1 MPPALRV
8 KCRIASTAS
17 KTGSSAS
24 NFAARPA
31 PSPKRT
37 TPASA
42 PAPSKSCANWS
53 EVSLLVQADSS
64 TPTPATSARVGDP
77 GCAGHARGGLGVQFI
92 EFAKRYGARF
102 ALRGVS
108 LAIAPGEC
116 VALVGPNGSGK
127 TTLLKAAA
135 LLIRPSAGRVQ
146 FSPASANGSG
156 RDSYED
162 SAAVKRYLGFVS
174 HSTLLY
180 DDLTAEENLVLF
192 ARLYGLDAPEER
204 ARAALDPAG
213 LAARAHDLVRNFSRG
228 MRQRLAIARALLAG
242 PRLLLLDEPSTG
254 LDRAGQ
260 LWLAAAL
267 ANLTGAGCTVLMST
281 HGAGEANAL
290 VTRAIRLL
298 AGSIAEDSAISGD
311 PRAMLAAA
319 LAAHQ
324 EA

>member
-1 MPPALRV
+1 V
-8 KCRIASTAS
+8 E
-17 KTGSSAS
+17 
-24 NFAARPA
+24 F
-31 PSPKRT
+31 
-37 TPASA
+37 
-42 PAPSKSCANWS
+42 
-53 EVSLLVQADSS
+53 V
-64 TPTPATSARVGDP
+64 
-77 GCAGHARGGLGVQFI
+77 
-92 EFAKRYGARF
+92 EFAKRYGPRF

-108 LAIAPGEC
+108 LSIAPGQC

-135 LLIRPSAGRVQ
+135 LLIRPSAGRVV
-146 FSPASANGSG
+146 FHTSANPAGAGSNG
-156 RDSYED
+156 D
-162 SAAVKRYLGFVS
+162 SAAVKRYIGFVS

-192 ARLYGLDAPEER
+192 ARLYGLDSPDER
-204 ARAALDPAG
+204 ARAALRPAG
-213 LAARAHDLVRNFSRG
+213 LAARGKDLVRNFSRG

-242 PRLLLLDEPSTG
+242 PKLLLLDEPSTG

-260 LWLAAAL
+260 QWLGAAL
-267 ANLTGAGCTVLMST
+267 AHLAAAGCTVLMST
-281 HGAGEANAL
+281 HGAGETSAC
-290 VTRAIRLL
+290 VTRAVRLV

>member
-1 MPPALRV
+1 V
-8 KCRIASTAS
+8 Q
-17 KTGSSAS
+17 TGSAS
-24 NFAARPA
+24 R
-31 PSPKRT
+31 SP
-37 TPASA
+37 
-42 PAPSKSCANWS
+42 
-53 EVSLLVQADSS
+53 
-64 TPTPATSARVGDP
+64 
-77 GCAGHARGGLGVQFI
+77 GGMGVEFV

-108 LAIAPGEC
+108 LSIAPGEC

-146 FSPASANGSG
+146 FSPTSANGAGAASHD
-156 RDSYED
+156 DSD
-162 SAAVKRYLGFVS
+162 AIKRYIGFVS
-174 HSTLLY
+174 HSILLY

-192 ARLYGLDAPEER
+192 ARLYGLDSPADR

-213 LAARAHDLVRNFSRG
+213 LASRGKDLVRNFSRG

-242 PRLLLLDEPSTG
+242 PKLLLLDEPSTG

-260 LWLAAAL
+260 QWLGAAL
-267 ANLTGAGCTVLMST
+267 ANLSAAGCTVLMST
-281 HGAGEANAL
+281 HGAGEASAF

-298 AGSIAEDSAISGD
+298 GGSIAEDSAVSGN

>member
-1 MPPALRV
+1 V
-8 KCRIASTAS
+8 
-17 KTGSSAS
+17 
-24 NFAARPA
+24 
-31 PSPKRT
+31 
-37 TPASA
+37 
-42 PAPSKSCANWS
+42 
-53 EVSLLVQADSS
+53 
-64 TPTPATSARVGDP
+64 
-77 GCAGHARGGLGVQFI
+77 RGGLGLQFV

-102 ALRGVS
+102 ALRDVS
-108 LAIAPGEC
+108 LSIAPGEC

-135 LLIRPSAGRVQ
+135 LLIRPTAGRVQ
-146 FSPASANGSG
+146 FSPASANGASS
-156 RDSYED
+156 DSYDD
-162 SAAVKRYLGFVS
+162 SAAIKRYIGFVS

-192 ARLYGLDAPEER
+192 ARLYGLDAPEDR

-213 LAARAHDLVRNFSRG
+213 LASRRADLVRNFSRG

-242 PRLLLLDEPSTG
+242 PKLLLLDEPSTG

-260 LWLAAAL
+260 HWLAAAL
-267 ANLTGAGCTVLMST
+267 GNLSAAGCTVLMST
-281 HGAGEANAL
+281 HGAGEANAF

-298 AGSIAEDSAISGD
+298 AGSVAEDSAISGD

>member
-1 MPPALRV
+1 MQANSGTQSPA
-8 KCRIASTAS
+8 
-17 KTGSSAS
+17 
-24 NFAARPA
+24 
-31 PSPKRT
+31 
-37 TPASA
+37 
-42 PAPSKSCANWS
+42 
-53 EVSLLVQADSS
+53 
-64 TPTPATSARVGDP
+64 
-77 GCAGHARGGLGVQFI
+77 GLGLEFVD
-92 EFAKRYGARF
+92 FAKRYGARF
-102 ALRGVS
+102 ALRGIS
-108 LAIAPGEC
+108 LSIAPGEC

-135 LLIRPSAGRVQ
+135 LLIRPTAGRVR
-146 FSPASANGSG
+146 FSRGTATPGCASNASAATSAQARVPVPLETVRSDGG
-156 RDSYED
+156 D
-162 SAAVKRYLGFVS
+162 SAAVKRYIGFVS

-192 ARLYGLDAPEER
+192 ARLYGLDSPEDR

-213 LAARAHDLVRNFSRG
+213 LAARGKDLVRNFSRG

-242 PRLLLLDEPSTG
+242 PKLLLLDEPSTG

-260 LWLAAAL
+260 HWLAAAL
-267 ANLTGAGCTVLMST
+267 ANLAAAGCTVLMST
-281 HGAGEANAL
+281 HGAGEANAF

-298 AGSIAEDSAISGD
+298 GGSIAEDSAISGD

>member
-1 MPPALRV
+1 VNPPPQ
-8 KCRIASTAS
+8 STDAH
-17 KTGSSAS
+17 
-24 NFAARPA
+24 
-31 PSPKRT
+31 SP
-37 TPASA
+37 
-42 PAPSKSCANWS
+42 
-53 EVSLLVQADSS
+53 
-64 TPTPATSARVGDP
+64 
-77 GCAGHARGGLGVQFI
+77 GGLGVEFI

-108 LAIAPGEC
+108 LSIAPGES

-135 LLIRPSAGRVQ
+135 LLIRPTSGRVQ
-146 FSPASANGSG
+146 FSPAGANGAG
-156 RDSYED
+156 RDSHDD
-162 SAAVKRYLGFVS
+162 SSALKRYIGFVS

-192 ARLYGLDAPEER
+192 ARLYALDSPEDR

-213 LAARAHDLVRNFSRG
+213 LAARGTDLVRNFSRG

-242 PRLLLLDEPSTG
+242 PKLLLLDEPSTG

-260 LWLAAAL
+260 QWLGATL
-267 ANLTGAGCTVLMST
+267 ANFAAAGCTVLMST
-281 HGAGEANAL
+281 HGAGEASAC
-290 VTRAIRLL
+290 VTRAIRLF
-298 AGSIAEDSAISGD
+298 AGSVAEDSAVSGD

>member
-1 MPPALRV
+1 VP
-8 KCRIASTAS
+8 
-17 KTGSSAS
+17 
-24 NFAARPA
+24 
-31 PSPKRT
+31 
-37 TPASA
+37 
-42 PAPSKSCANWS
+42 
-53 EVSLLVQADSS
+53 ADSS
-64 TPTPATSARVGDP
+64 TRADAKPARLGDP
-77 GCAGHARGGLGVQFI
+77 GSAPHSGGFGVQFF

-108 LAIAPGEC
+108 VSIAPGEC

-135 LLIRPSAGRVQ
+135 LLIRPTSGRVQ
-146 FSPASANGSG
+146 FTPALGAGSDNGS
-156 RDSYED
+156 
-162 SAAVKRYLGFVS
+162 AIKRYIGFVS

-192 ARLYGLDAPEER
+192 ARLYGLDSPEDR

-213 LAARAHDLVRNFSRG
+213 LAPRGGDLVRNFSRG

-242 PRLLLLDEPSTG
+242 PKLLLLDEPSTG

-260 LWLAAAL
+260 QWLGATLASLAAA
-267 ANLTGAGCTVLMST
+267 GCTLLMST
-281 HGAGEANAL
+281 HGAGEAGAC
-290 VTRAIRLL
+290 VTRAIRLF
-298 AGSIAEDSAISGD
+298 AGSIAEDSARGGD
-311 PRAMLAAA
+311 ARAMLAAA

>member
-1 MPPALRV
+1 MNPPPQ
-8 KCRIASTAS
+8 STDAQS
-17 KTGSSAS
+17 
-24 NFAARPA
+24 PA
-31 PSPKRT
+31 
-37 TPASA
+37 
-42 PAPSKSCANWS
+42 
-53 EVSLLVQADSS
+53 
-64 TPTPATSARVGDP
+64 
-77 GCAGHARGGLGVQFI
+77 GLGLEFVD
-92 EFAKRYGARF
+92 FAKRYGARY
-102 ALRGVS
+102 ALRGIS
-108 LAIAPGEC
+108 LSIAPGEC

-135 LLIRPSAGRVQ
+135 LLIRPTKGCVH
-146 FSPASANGSG
+146 FTPASVNGAG
-156 RDSYED
+156 DN
-162 SAAVKRYLGFVS
+162 SAAKRHIGFVS

-192 ARLYGLDAPEER
+192 ARLYGLDSPEGR

-213 LAARAHDLVRNFSRG
+213 LAARRQDLVRNFSRG

-242 PRLLLLDEPSTG
+242 PKLLLLDEPSTG

-260 LWLAAAL
+260 QWLAAAL